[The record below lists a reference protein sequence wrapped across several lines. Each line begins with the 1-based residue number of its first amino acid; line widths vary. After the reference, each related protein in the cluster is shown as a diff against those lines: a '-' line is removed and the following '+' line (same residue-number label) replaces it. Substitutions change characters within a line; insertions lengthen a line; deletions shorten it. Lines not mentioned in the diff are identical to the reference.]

1 MTTKKV
7 IVLVMIALI
16 TSLSVQVFGQKGQK
30 IREKREK
37 LETDRVAFYNNYLK
51 LTPAEIDKFW
61 PLHKAYNEKLRETR
75 LTFAKKNKTL
85 RSKSVEEL
93 TKEES
98 AELMKSQFELKQSLL
113 DLEKEYATKFQSA
126 ISIQKV
132 AKLKEAESQFKKDV
146 LQKARVAKRERI
158 RENRTKENISK

>member
-7 IVLVMIALI
+7 TILVMIALI
-16 TSLSVQVFGQKGQK
+16 TSLSVQVFGQKG
-30 IREKREK
+30 EKMRAKKEK
-37 LETDRVAFYNNYLK
+37 LETERVTFYNNYLK
-51 LTPAEIDKFW
+51 LTPTEIDKFW
-61 PLHKAYNEKLRETR
+61 PLHKAYNDKLKETK

-85 RSKSVEEL
+85 RSKSVEDL

-132 AKLKEAESQFKKDV
+132 TKLKEAEAHFKKDI
-146 LQKARVAKRERI
+146 LQKARAAKREKRL
-158 RENRTKENISK
+158 ENRSKTNNTK